1 MCHSRRS
8 GSDYGELAVVM
19 ISVSELEDLEDHRA
33 IALYEA
39 RRSAGDVSGRM
50 TQEQVRVMVERERK

>member
-1 MCHSRRS
+1 
-8 GSDYGELAVVM
+8 M